1 MRALVERDGA
11 VGKQNVLG
19 GRNGVLRAAEY
30 GAYTRDKLHHAEGLC
45 DVVVRAAVRPMTL
58 SYSVF
63 FAVRRMTGSA
73 AVSGRLRRRRRME
86 MPSSPGEHDVEQD
99 EVGLF
104 VPQGGEQRCAVG
116 EAARLHAGVLQGIDN
131 KLTNACI
138 VLHAVDH
145 LVSLLKM
152 LIISGKRGDRRD
164 CRKTIVFPTIC
175 VLTSQN
181 TDVRKF
187 PYGNFLP
194 LKV

>member
-45 DVVVRAAVRPMTL
+45 DVVVRAAVQTDDLVVLGVLRGQKDDRERGGVGQAAQTAQDGN
-58 SYSVF
+58 
-63 FAVRRMTGSA
+63 AVLA
-73 AVSGRLRRRRRME
+73 
-86 MPSSPGEHDVEQD
+86 GEHDVEQD

-104 VPQGGEQRCAVG
+104 GPQGGEQRRAVG